1 MITLSSN
8 FLLFPDIA
16 DPDLSD
22 IDDSDDID
30 TGKGDEDCGSG
41 DSSVISSGLCILPV
55 RKKEKIETPFPSP
68 LQQEEIEWTHF
79 FKNQEGQEINTSCL
93 TSQVNKSL

>member
-22 IDDSDDID
+22 IDDSHDID

-41 DSSVISSGLCILPV
+41 DSNVLFSGLCILPV
-55 RKKEKIETPFPSP
+55 RKREKIETPFPRA
-68 LQQEEIEWTHF
+68 TRRNRMNTF
-79 FKNQEGQEINTSCL
+79 FEKPRRSR
-93 TSQVNKSL
+93 NKYFLSHIPGEQITF

>member
-1 MITLSSN
+1 MIILQANDNTISSN

-30 TGKGDEDCGSG
+30 TGKGDETVAVVTVTLFPQICVFSL
-41 DSSVISSGLCILPV
+41 SEEK
-55 RKKEKIETPFPSP
+55 RKLKSLSP
-68 LQQEEIEWTHF
+68 AQQEEIE
-79 FKNQEGQEINTSCL
+79 
-93 TSQVNKSL
+93 

>member
-41 DSSVISSGLCILPV
+41 DSNVISSGLCILPV
-55 RKKEKIETPFPSP
+55 RKKEKIETPFPCATRRNRMN
-68 LQQEEIEWTHF
+68 IF
-79 FKNQEGQEINTSCL
+79 FQKPRRSR
-93 TSQVNKSL
+93 NKYFLSHIPGEQITF